1 MFPKRYVDVTP
12 EGYPD
17 LTFRLW
23 ANPTGAHMRELFG
36 VAYPDQAERIA
47 AIEAELE
54 AEQFPNKEEERAA
67 AAELAACKDR
77 QASSLRLGLA
87 LVASYDGG
95 KVEAYGYT
103 FDLSSPEAAV
113 RTVMDEAIPDD
124 LRYWLLNAPVQIVE
138 VARDDLGKSLR
149 SASAH
154 GKNSTARN

>member
-47 AIEAELE
+47 ALE
-54 AEQFPNKEEERAA
+54 AEDSEDARL
-67 AAELAACKDR
+67 ELAVCRER

-87 LVASYDGG
+87 LVASYDAG
-95 KVEAYGYT
+95 VVTAYGYT
-103 FDLSSPEAAV
+103 FDFSTPEAAV
-113 RTVMDEAIPDD
+113 KTIMDEAVPDD

-149 SASAH
+149 SASVP
-154 GKNSTARN
+154 GKSLIARN